1 MFISLALTL
10 NGVFI
15 YLMPGQTWLKI
26 NIQTNIR
33 GIEGETKIKGI
44 HFNGIKKVSHSIISD
59 KGKG

>member
-1 MFISLALTL
+1 MFISLTLTL

-26 NIQTNIR
+26 QIQTNIR
-33 GIEGETKIKGI
+33 GLGGETKVKGI
-44 HFNGIKKVSHSIISD
+44 HSNGIKKVSHPIISD